1 MQRGFTLVEMLV
13 VLVLLGLAAA
23 LVAPA
28 ILPSHHTDASELSGL
43 LAASR
48 DAALRRGEVLWLR
61 VESSGAWRID
71 GDASSAEGAVATGQ
85 LATPVSGAGFT
96 VMISPLGS
104 CAFDVRSGAAARAIP
119 LDPLTCEVRAS

>member
-1 MQRGFTLVEMLV
+1 MRRGFTLVEMLV

-28 ILPSHHTDASELSGL
+28 ILPSRHDDASEFSGL
-43 LAASR
+43 LASAR
-48 DAALRRGEVLWLR
+48 DAALRRGEVMWLR
-61 VESSGAWRID
+61 VESSGAWRVD
-71 GDASSAEGAVATGQ
+71 VDASSAQGAIATGQ
-85 LATPVSGAGFT
+85 LATPVSGTGFT

-104 CAFDVRSGAAARAIP
+104 CAFDIRSAAAARAIP